1 VTAATGLAPTSAACT
16 ATGATRLSACL
27 LILNYNGLEHLEACL
42 SSAVAAAAEYGDARC
57 RVVLVDNRSTD
68 TSVAFTRER
77 FPGVEVVISPVN
89 DFLFSLNA
97 VAAARG
103 EDVAIVLNNDMRFEK
118 DFVAPLVG
126 RFSDPEVFAVGAR
139 ILDWEGATD
148 TVGPRCARIRA
159 CWFHKWWMLD
169 DQHAALSLE
178 ACGGAAAY
186 RRTMFVELGGFD
198 PLYRPGYYEDLD
210 LSYRAW
216 ARGWKVV
223 YEPGSRVYHKTS
235 ASMLAR
241 YGDSGKARLL
251 YRNHLLF
258 TVKNIGGAAFL
269 LGFLLLL
276 PLRAVRPLL
285 IGYRVPFFGFL
296 RALPALPL
304 ALRRRFSID
313 RAGVNLH
320 DFERV
325 RALP

>member
-1 VTAATGLAPTSAACT
+1 VTTAA
-16 ATGATRLSACL
+16 L

-42 SSAVAAAAEYGDARC
+42 SSAVAAAAVYGADAC

-77 FPGVEVVISPVN
+77 FPEVEVVISPVN

-97 VAAARG
+97 VVAARR
-103 EDVAIVLNNDMRFEK
+103 EDVAIVLNNDMRFDA
-118 DFVAPLVG
+118 DFVAPLVD
-126 RFSDPEVFAVGAR
+126 RLADPGVFAAGAR

-148 TVGPRCARIRA
+148 TVGPRCARLRA

-169 DQHAALSLE
+169 DQQPALSLE

-216 ARGWKVV
+216 ACGWKVV
-223 YEPGSRVYHKTS
+223 YEPRSRVYHKTS

-241 YGDSGKARLL
+241 FGDSGKARLL

-258 TVKNIGGAAFL
+258 TIKNIGGPAFL
-269 LGFLLLL
+269 LGFLLLQ
-276 PLRAVRPLL
+276 PVRALRPLL
-285 IGYRVPFFGFL
+285 IGYRVPFFGSL
-296 RALPALPL
+296 RALPSLAL
-304 ALRRRFSID
+304 ALRRRFG
-313 RAGVNLH
+313 AGPRL
-320 DFERV
+320 DLARFERV
-325 RALP
+325 TRLS